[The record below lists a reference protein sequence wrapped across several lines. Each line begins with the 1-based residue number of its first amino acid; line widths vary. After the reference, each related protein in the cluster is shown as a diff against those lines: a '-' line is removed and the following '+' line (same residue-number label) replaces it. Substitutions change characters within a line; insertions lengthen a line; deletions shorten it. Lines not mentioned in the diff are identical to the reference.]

1 MAPANVSVRGC
12 GFHHVAI
19 KTADW
24 DASIRFYMDV
34 LGLQEKIA
42 WGSNG
47 SRGIWLDGGDGIYLE
62 VFEDTG
68 YRPEPKGSIVH
79 LALRTDDCDSLVERA
94 RSAGVRVT
102 MEPTNLVVPSIPPTP
117 LRIAFCEGPE
127 GAVIEFVQ
135 LGNPASS

>member
-1 MAPANVSVRGC
+1 
-12 GFHHVAI
+12 VAI

-34 LGLQEKIA
+34 LGFQKKTA

-62 VFEDTG
+62 VFEDIA
-68 YRPEPKGSIVH
+68 YRPEPKGSIAH
-79 LALRTDDCDSLVERA
+79 LALKTDDCDSLVERA
-94 RSAGVRVT
+94 RSAGARIT
-102 MEPTNLVVPSIPPTP
+102 MEPRDLVVPSIPPTP
-117 LRIAFCEGPE
+117 VRIAFCEGPE

-135 LGNPASS
+135 LGIPSSS